1 MSTKETFRERR
12 SRGTTFAR
20 TSDAVDAFPFPRNER
35 DQKRERNT
43 RNRVFVNTC
52 FSSDFA
58 SPPSF
63 APIEIRTRK
72 RERMRYILLSFFR
85 VLIRRLYRPHELR
98 ASVVSAMRIARA
110 VLSVSRLYS
119 SRDSTKRTT
128 RSNSTTKKKLKK
140 REKGAHKTYRLWC
153 PLLERTRRRSH
164 SKARKVVRS
173 WCVNGS
179 KCARARLNFVR
190 FEKRLFFKANAFSY
204 ETPH

>member
-12 SRGTTFAR
+12 SRGTT
-20 TSDAVDAFPFPRNER
+20 SENER
-35 DQKRERNT
+35 RSRRLSVSSQRKRPKERERNT

-119 SRDSTKRTT
+119 SRDSTQ
-128 RSNSTTKKKLKK
+128 NDVQIPP
-140 REKGAHKTYRLWC
+140 YR
-153 PLLERTRRRSH
+153 RRRSERH
-164 SKARKVVRS
+164 
-173 WCVNGS
+173 
-179 KCARARLNFVR
+179 
-190 FEKRLFFKANAFSY
+190 EKRKKRFFSERSQRVIKKRS
-204 ETPH
+204 T